1 MRNIESLVKPEM
13 APMLDMEIP
22 QEALGEAKQEHVD
35 AINEI
40 APDGKITM
48 RKMIEMLYWIPEIG
62 IPSRMAEGDELDEE
76 LVESTLETIATLTE
90 ALNSE
95 ALEELKV
102 LYEGLAELSPGAMLH
117 AKFRR
122 SGMIDLG
129 VLTTEQT
136 QLIANGTGY
145 VDGYTKLFEQRDDGW
160 YYQDQLITHGVYVA
174 REAMPKDRVV
184 VMVFRK
190 GIPMGAMFQRYSDSK
205 DSWAKCAFHRDME
218 EHFENYTTIEIVN
231 TLAGVSDTYKGK

>member
-13 APMLDMEIP
+13 TAFLDMEIP
-22 QEALGEAKQEHVD
+22 KEALGEAREEHLD

-62 IPSRMAEGDELDEE
+62 IPSRMAEGEELDEE
-76 LVESTLETIATLTE
+76 LVESTLETIGTLTE
-90 ALNSE
+90 ALTSE
-95 ALEELKV
+95 ALEELTA
-102 LYEGLAELSPGAMLH
+102 LYEGLAELSPGALLH

-129 VLTTEQT
+129 VLTAEQT
-136 QLIANGTGY
+136 KLIGNGTGY
-145 VDGYTKLFEQRDDGW
+145 VDNYTELFEQRDDGW

-184 VMVFRK
+184 VMVFR
-190 GIPMGAMFQRYSDSK
+190 GGLPMGAIFQRFSDGA
-205 DSWAKCAFHRDME
+205 DVWCKCAFHRDME
-218 EHFENYTTIEIVN
+218 DHFENYTTIEIVN
-231 TLAGVSDTYKGK
+231 TLAGACDLYKGK

>member
-13 APMLDMEIP
+13 TAFLDMVLP
-22 QEALGEAKQEHVD
+22 KEAMGEVRKEHLD

-40 APDGKITM
+40 VPDGKITM

-62 IPSRMAEGDELDEE
+62 IPSRMAEGEELDEE
-76 LVESTLETIATLTE
+76 LVESTLETISTLTE

-95 ALEELKV
+95 ALEELKA
-102 LYEGLAELSPGAMLH
+102 LYEGLAELSPGAILH

-160 YYQDQLITHGVYVA
+160 YYQDQPITHGVYVA

-205 DSWAKCAFHRDME
+205 DSWAKCELHPEME
-218 EHFENYTTIEIVN
+218 KHFENYTNTQIVN
-231 TLAGVSDTYKGK
+231 TLAGACDLYKGK

>member
-13 APMLDMEIP
+13 TAFLDMEVP
-22 QEALGEAKQEHVD
+22 KEALGEAREEHLD

-40 APDGKITM
+40 VPDGKITM

-62 IPSRMAEGDELDEE
+62 IPSRMADGEELDEE
-76 LVESTLETIATLTE
+76 FVESTLETIGTLTE
-90 ALNSE
+90 ALTSE
-95 ALEELKV
+95 ALEELTA
-102 LYEGLAELSPGAMLH
+102 LYKGLSELSPGAMLH

-122 SGMIDLG
+122 SGMNDLG

-136 QLIANGTGY
+136 KLIGNGTGY
-145 VDGYTKLFEQRDDGW
+145 VDNYTELFEQRDDGW
-160 YYQDQLITHGVYVA
+160 YHQGQLISHGVFVA

-184 VMVFRK
+184 VMVFR
-190 GIPMGAMFQRYSDSK
+190 GGLPMGAIFQRFSDGT
-205 DSWAKCAFHRDME
+205 DVWCKCAFHRDME